1 MLAECGELLGFVKG
15 LLFTTHMNET
25 LDEISLVRS
34 TFPWA
39 RDYLA
44 TYERYGLLGDASV
57 FAHNVHPTD
66 DELGRLAMAGA
77 CVAHCPSSNAFLGSG
92 LFPFRRHLDAGVRVA
107 LGSDV
112 GAGTGFG
119 VLKEGLMAYSMQ
131 MLLSGDGVRL
141 GPAELLWLATGAGA
155 RGLGLAD
162 EVGDFSVG
170 KSADFVL
177 VRPPAGSTLAAVLA
191 RSESMEEALG
201 AVFTL
206 AREESIAEVRVA
218 GEVVWP
224 L

>member
-1 MLAECGELLGFVKG
+1 
-15 LLFTTHMNET
+15 
-25 LDEISLVRS
+25 
-34 TFPWA
+34 
-39 RDYLA
+39 
-44 TYERYGLLGDASV
+44 
-57 FAHNVHPTD
+57 
-66 DELGRLAMAGA
+66 
-77 CVAHCPSSNAFLGSG
+77 
-92 LFPFRRHLDAGVRVA
+92 
-107 LGSDV
+107 
-112 GAGTGFG
+112 
-119 VLKEGLMAYSMQ
+119 MAYSMQ

-155 RGLGLAD
+155 GALGLAD

-177 VRPPAGSTLAAVLA
+177 LRPPAGSTLATVLA

-206 AREESIAEVRVA
+206 AHEESIAEVRVA